1 MGAISAPFANEG
13 MLALGSHAPR
23 NRFMSQLYKNEN
35 LQANKYAAEYCA
47 IQPEEVG
54 SECREACEVLS
65 SFGSQNICEEEFV

>member
-54 SECREACEVLS
+54 
-65 SFGSQNICEEEFV
+65 

>member
-1 MGAISAPFANEG
+1 MGVVSAPFANEG

-47 IQPEEVG
+47 MQAEEVAWG
-54 SECREACEVLS
+54 CHEACEVLS
-65 SFGSQNICEEEFV
+65 SFGS